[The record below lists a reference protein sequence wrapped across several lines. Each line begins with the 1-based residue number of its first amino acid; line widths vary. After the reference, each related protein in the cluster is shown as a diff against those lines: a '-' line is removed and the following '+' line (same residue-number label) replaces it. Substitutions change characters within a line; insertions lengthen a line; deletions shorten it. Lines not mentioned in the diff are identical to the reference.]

1 MQCSKWKFGSA
12 GILVKSETRIC
23 LQEWKKNINGYRLVY
38 AIDKCWYEIQE
49 KKIVPVWYTGQ
60 ISNTVV
66 MNVLWLILTK

>member
-23 LQEWKKNINGYRLVY
+23 LQEWKKYKWIYVVY

-49 KKIVPVWYTGQ
+49 KK
-60 ISNTVV
+60 
-66 MNVLWLILTK
+66 